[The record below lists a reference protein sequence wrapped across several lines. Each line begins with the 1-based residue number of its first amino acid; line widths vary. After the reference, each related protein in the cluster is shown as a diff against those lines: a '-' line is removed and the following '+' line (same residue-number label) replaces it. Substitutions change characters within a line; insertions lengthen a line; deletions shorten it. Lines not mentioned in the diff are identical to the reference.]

1 MLKTKYLFQ
10 AKDKILKRFDA
21 NKRPLDDE
29 KDEPIPKIPKTPRKL
44 GEIDISELTPKSVVH
59 AQKLVLLCL
68 LDQDELPEDL
78 QEAVDILQ
86 NSEIKNLNSIE
97 KVKLAKPKNSVLTT
111 NMVHSSSFAP
121 KAKKD
126 MKVGTEHLE
135 VDYFKLEAK
144 NNHVKKNSKKTQTK
158 RINKEV
164 TDRAMSSDLKCRHFT
179 AVPLL
184 VMKQVHLALAGKY
197 KPMEKL
203 SNLDQLVFFYH
214 FCKSNVT
221 FNSLAVHYDLP
232 AAYLSKAFDNMEEI
246 LFEHASKNIWW
257 LSKEES
263 FSTMPA
269 SMKENCPDHRATFDC
284 FEVKTEVPSKVS
296 QNILGYSNYKSGHTL
311 KVLGVTSS
319 CGLFQFMSKAYGGR
333 ATDSQIVVGSG
344 VLNKIENKDV
354 VYTDKGLSF

>member
-1 MLKTKYLFQ
+1 MNRFE
-10 AKDKILKRFDA
+10 ADKR
-21 NKRPLDDE
+21 RLDEE
-29 KDEPIPKIPKTPRKL
+29 KDEPIPKIPKTRKKL
-44 GEIDISELTPKSVVH
+44 GEIDISELTPKSVVY
-59 AQKLVLLCL
+59 AQKLVLLCC

-86 NSEIKNLNSIE
+86 NSEIKNLNTIE
-97 KVKLAKPKNSVLTT
+97 KVKLAKPKNIVLTT
-111 NMVHSSSFAP
+111 NMVHSSSFVP
-121 KAKKD
+121 KPIPKKD

-164 TDRAMSSDLKCRHFT
+164 TDRVMSSDLKCRHFT

-257 LSKEES
+257 LSKEE
-263 FSTMPA
+263 
-269 SMKENCPDHRATFDC
+269 N
-284 FEVKTEVPSKVS
+284 
-296 QNILGYSNYKSGHTL
+296 
-311 KVLGVTSS
+311 
-319 CGLFQFMSKAYGGR
+319 FQ
-333 ATDSQIVVGSG
+333 QCQQV
-344 VLNKIENKDV
+344 
-354 VYTDKGLSF
+354 